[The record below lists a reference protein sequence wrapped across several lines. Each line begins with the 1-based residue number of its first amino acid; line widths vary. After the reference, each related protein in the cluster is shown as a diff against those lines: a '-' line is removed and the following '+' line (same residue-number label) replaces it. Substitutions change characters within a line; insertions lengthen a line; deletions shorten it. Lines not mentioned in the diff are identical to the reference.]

1 MRLRLALVLGL
12 VALGGCDLAVP
23 NGLFGCGQ
31 PTDCPSGYFCWNSDS
46 RCYETKEPECVPKTC
61 DQVMADF
68 AALGIAIECGSLPDG
83 CDGSIECGGCAEG
96 SVCGANGQN
105 FICGCEENTC
115 ASFVGGAECGPVP
128 TRCGGQEQAIFC
140 GNCLGDGVVC
150 VDNKCE
156 CPAGVDCADCGG
168 RCTGAEVCVDGQCC
182 EPTYPCADNECA
194 PAEGLPDGCGGLT
207 QCPPCANGEDCVL
220 SEASVYEC
228 VGDCTCEAQG
238 VECGNASICGSPTPC
253 GTCADNGFDTG
264 YHCEAGRC
272 VCEDSFE
279 FNDSFQSSAL
289 VCGEK
294 TGLNCMQDAWG
305 IDIQA
310 TLHSDKDI
318 DYYELEVL
326 DARTPIFVQAYGG
339 LSDRILS
346 LTYLC
351 PDGSEGLDKCS
362 GSTDSIEGIKFCI
375 GENDAVG
382 IERRCDTSA
391 GSEIGTVR
399 VGVEAKEFRTDCDGY
414 GLNIFA
420 TYGTEIP
427 VEF

>member
-1 MRLRLALVLGL
+1 MRLRLALILGL

-46 RCYETKEPECVPKTC
+46 RCYDAKEPECVPKTC

-168 RCTGAEVCVDGQCC
+168 RCTGAEVCVDGECC

-194 PAEGLPDGCGGLT
+194 PAGGLPDGCGGLT

-253 GTCADNGFDTG
+253 GTCADNGFDAG
-264 YHCEAGRC
+264 YHCEAGAASAKIRSSSTTRSR
-272 VCEDSFE
+272 VRSRLRREDRPQLHAGRMGHRPPGHAPQRQGHRLLRARSPRRP
-279 FNDSFQSSAL
+279 
-289 VCGEK
+289 
-294 TGLNCMQDAWG
+294 DA
-305 IDIQA
+305 D
-310 TLHSDKDI
+310 
-318 DYYELEVL
+318 
-326 DARTPIFVQAYGG
+326 
-339 LSDRILS
+339 
-346 LTYLC
+346 LC
-351 PDGSEGLDKCS
+351 PEP
-362 GSTDSIEGIKFCI
+362 T
-375 GENDAVG
+375 
-382 IERRCDTSA
+382 A
-391 GSEIGTVR
+391 G
-399 VGVEAKEFRTDCDGY
+399 
-414 GLNIFA
+414 
-420 TYGTEIP
+420 
-427 VEF
+427 